1 MVRKIYIDNVIIEYE
16 LEYKMVKNV
25 NLRVK
30 SDGTV
35 HVSASKRVSVKF
47 IEDFIR
53 SRADFISNALS
64 KFEKRASA
72 PLIRYFDS
80 EELRD
85 FINSYCREVF
95 PYYEAR
101 GVKYP
106 EIKFKSTVSKWG
118 SCHASRGIVTFS
130 TYLQYAPPEC
140 VRYVVLHEFTHFFV
154 QNHSRDFYAELI
166 RVCPNYKELKEKMK
180 YIDIRSVANG

>member
-1 MVRKIYIDNVIIEYE
+1 MIRKIELNGVE
-16 LEYKMVKNV
+16 LEYEFEYKRVKNI
-25 NLRVK
+25 NLRIK

-35 HVSASKRVSVKF
+35 SVSSSRLVPKKHIERFMISK
-47 IEDFIR
+47 
-53 SRADFISNALS
+53 ADFILNALS
-64 KFEKRASA
+64 KFEKRTSA

-85 FINSYCREVF
+85 FIDSYCREVF

-154 QNHSRDFYAELI
+154 QNHSRDFYAELV

>member
-1 MVRKIYIDNVIIEYE
+1 MKKRIGLNGIIIEYE

-30 SDGTV
+30 SDGSV

-53 SRADFISNALS
+53 SRADFILEALS
-64 KFEKRASA
+64 KFEKRTNT
-72 PLIRYFDS
+72 PLIRYFDV
-80 EELRD
+80 EGLRD
-85 FINSYCREVF
+85 FIISYCCEVF

-118 SCHASRGIVTFS
+118 SCHMSKGILTFS

-154 QNHSRDFYAELI
+154 PNHGRDFYAELV